1 MRLQRWHR
9 DGKANLDVGAQRGE
23 QMPHLVEQLQAAH
36 PQRNGQRQ
44 HERLDVTVLQLLD
57 QFAVVGKNCCGAK
70 GSGAAVEWWEMLLA
84 GRRLCQCSLCGV
96 RQGAEGSGGVAY

>member
-1 MRLQRWHR
+1 MRLQRRHR

-57 QFAVVGKNCCGAK
+57 QLAVVGKNCYGAK
-70 GSGAAVEWWEMLLA
+70 GSGAAAEWREMRLA
-84 GRRLCQCSLCGV
+84 GCWPLIAVSVQLV
-96 RQGAEGSGGVAY
+96 WGSTGCRG